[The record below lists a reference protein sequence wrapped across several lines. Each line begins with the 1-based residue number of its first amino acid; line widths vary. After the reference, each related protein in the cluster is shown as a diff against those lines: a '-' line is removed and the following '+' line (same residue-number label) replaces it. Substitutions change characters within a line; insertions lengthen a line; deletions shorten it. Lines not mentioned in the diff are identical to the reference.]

1 MKRSTILGAIVL
13 LTAWHVQA
21 QFKETLP
28 YKEVRINGSRPWG
41 NPNVYS
47 AAAGRGFWDKKNV
60 AWADDVKIWPH
71 YISRLGKVNY
81 GADFK
86 IRFPDL
92 RKGDIVCALNGL
104 YTVDEVSPDEDSP
117 SVLFKRLS
125 ADNVPRGVTF
135 RPNTIVVPL
144 STTGKYGQLQMYE
157 RGLGLRAIEREKD
170 KKGEPGRWVA
180 HTIEFMPIY
189 EGLAEHKAQLREG
202 DILLFAGRGHRVLG
216 IVPKDEKTR
225 VIGWME
231 LEAVPVGTEEEMKK
245 NKIAFVRPTP
255 PKELPKLDPK
265 RDR

>member
-13 LTAWHVQA
+13 LTACFAQA

-28 YKEVRINGSRPWG
+28 PKQVRFNGGRPWE
-41 NPNVYS
+41 NS
-47 AAAGRGFWDKKNV
+47 LGFTPSLRRAFFDKHDV
-60 AWADDVKIWPH
+60 AWAEDVSI
-71 YISRLGKVNY
+71 GANY
-81 GADFK
+81 LVHQRAVTPGPSFQ

-144 STTGKYGQLQMYE
+144 STTGKYGQLQMYK

-170 KKGEPGRWVA
+170 KKGEPGRWGA

-216 IVPKDEKTR
+216 IVPRDEKTR

-255 PKELPKLDPK
+255 PKELPKLEPK

>member
-1 MKRSTILGAIVL
+1 MRAIGCTIIL
-13 LTAWHVQA
+13 LAACSAQA

-28 YKEVRINGSRPWG
+28 PKQVRFNGGRPWE
-41 NPNVYS
+41 NPLGFTPS
-47 AAAGRGFWDKKNV
+47 LGRAFFDEKDV
-60 AWADDVKIWPH
+60 AWAEDVSIGAN
-71 YISRLGKVNY
+71 YISRKGN
-81 GADFK
+81 GSWSFQ

-104 YTVDEVSPDEDSP
+104 YTVDGISPGEINP
-117 SVLFKRLS
+117 HVLFKRLS
-125 ADNVPRGVTF
+125 ADNVPKGVTF
-135 RPNTIVVPL
+135 RPNTIAVPL

-170 KKGEPGRWVA
+170 AKGKPGRWVA

-189 EGLAEHKAQLREG
+189 EGLAEHKAQLKEG
-202 DILLFAGRGHRVLG
+202 DILLFAGKGHRVLG

-245 NKIAFVRPTP
+245 KKLVFVRPTS
-255 PKELPKLDPK
+255 PKELPKLDAK

>member
-1 MKRSTILGAIVL
+1 MRVL
-13 LTAWHVQA
+13 LCLLVLNAVA
-21 QFKETLP
+21 TL
-28 YKEVRINGSRPWG
+28 
-41 NPNVYS
+41 
-47 AAAGRGFWDKKNV
+47 AAAQEWRRAPDEVWFKGGRPSNKHFGLSFATVLDSVSEDGKRV
-60 AWADDVKIWPH
+60 EWARGAEVWLD
-71 YISRLGKVNY
+71 YISPLAKVNF

-92 RKGDIVCALNGL
+92 RKGDIVCAFNGL
-104 YTVDEVSPDEDSP
+104 YTVDEVSPDEDRP

-157 RGLGLRAIEREKD
+157 RGLGLRSIGREKD

-189 EGLAEHKAQLREG
+189 EGYAEHKAQLKEG
-202 DILLFAGRGHRVLG
+202 DILLFAGKGHRVLG
-216 IVPKDEKTR
+216 IVPRDEKTR

-245 NKIAFVRPTP
+245 KKIAFVRPTP
-255 PKELPKLDPK
+255 PRELPKLDPK